1 MSVRVSVRVKD
12 AELSSGQS
20 ISHDSRLIPGDCGD
34 APPTPPGPEPGAS
47 GNGNGN
53 GHGEHPGRRRQRRS
67 APEVLEEAEF
77 QRMILRERKRA
88 ERSGKPFLLMLLEVS
103 KVATAGKQSRA
114 VGQIL
119 STLALSTRDT
129 DVTGWYR
136 GQEVV
141 GILFTEISLDR
152 KKSVLATLLLRVSSA
167 LREALDLEQF
177 SRIQISFHLFPE
189 EWNEDQP
196 PDPTGS
202 AFYPDLRQGSG
213 SKRWSRSVKRAIDM
227 VCSLLALLLLAPL
240 FALIACAVKLSS
252 PGPVFFRQQ
261 RVGQYGARFT
271 FLKFRSMYVNNQA
284 DIHKQYVKQ
293 LIAGQAAQSAAGVF
307 KITNDPRVTRLGKWL
322 RRASLDELPQF
333 INVLR
338 GEMSLVG
345 PRPPLPYEVEA
356 YDVWH
361 RRRLLEARPGIT
373 GLWQVNGRSRTK
385 FDDMVRLDLQYARE
399 QSLLLDLK
407 ILLQT
412 PAAVLSGDGAY

>member
-103 KVATAGKQSRA
+103 KVATAGKQSCA

-119 STLALSTRDT
+119 SALALSTRDT

-202 AFYPDLRQGSG
+202 AFYPDLRHASG
-213 SKRWSRSVKRAIDM
+213 GKRWSRSIKRAID
-227 VCSLLALLLLAPL
+227 VVGSLLALLVLAPL
-240 FALIACAVKLSS
+240 FALIACAIKLTSQ
-252 PGPVFFRQQ
+252 GPVFFRQQ
-261 RVGQYGARFT
+261 RVGQYGARFI

-293 LIAGQAAQSAAGVF
+293 LIAGQAAQSPGGVF

-322 RRASLDELPQF
+322 RRTSLDELPQF